1 MSHFHL
7 SPRRTGHNDQN
18 GFTLVELMVA
28 MVLGLL
34 VAAAG
39 VAALIIGRQGFTTV
53 DNATQLRETARYAA
67 SAIDQAAIE
76 VGFQNAAYGMFNTS
90 APTLRGYDN
99 SLVFPAFASLPT
111 GLAHDTRTSANCGAA
126 VGTACQNGSDV
137 LVVNFWGASR
147 NGNADGTMIN
157 CGGIAEPEGA
167 GPLPAAYSILH
178 VATASTGEINAEPA
192 LACTYRDPLAGT
204 WKTVPIVQGV
214 ESFQVMYGV
223 FGITAGACAA
233 APATPSTPSAT
244 VSNLQTPTETYFTA
258 KQMDGPSGY
267 CANNWTYVRN
277 LRIGLL
283 VRGPLHS
290 AQNSVAKTWKLMAA
304 QGEPLFA
311 SGATLNT
318 VADGRLRQQMVFTI
332 HIRNSL

>member
-1 MSHFHL
+1 MSDFNHPH
-7 SPRRTGHNDQN
+7 RRTNRSEQG

-28 MVLGLL
+28 MTLGLL

-53 DNATQLRETARYAA
+53 DSATQLRETARFAA
-67 SAIDQAAIE
+67 SAIDLAAIE

-99 SLVFPAFASLPT
+99 SLVSPGFASLPL

-126 VGTACQNGSDV
+126 TGTACLNGSDV

-147 NGNADGTMIN
+147 NGTADGTMIN
-157 CGGIAEPEGA
+157 CGGVAEPEGS
-167 GPLPAAYSILH
+167 GPLPAAYSIIH
-178 VATASTGEINAEPA
+178 VATGSAGEINAEPA
-192 LACTYRDPLAGT
+192 LACTYRVFGTNT

-214 ESFQVMYGV
+214 ESFQVLYGV
-223 FGITAGACAA
+223 FGITANNCATS
-233 APATPSTPSAT
+233 PATPSAPTAT
-244 VSNLQTPTETYFTA
+244 AANLQTPTETYFTA

-290 AQNSVAKTWKLMAA
+290 ASTSVAKTWNLLAA
-304 QGEPLFA
+304 PGEPLFTNA
-311 SGATLNT
+311 ATLT
-318 VADGRLRQQMVFTI
+318 TAADGRLRQQLVFTL